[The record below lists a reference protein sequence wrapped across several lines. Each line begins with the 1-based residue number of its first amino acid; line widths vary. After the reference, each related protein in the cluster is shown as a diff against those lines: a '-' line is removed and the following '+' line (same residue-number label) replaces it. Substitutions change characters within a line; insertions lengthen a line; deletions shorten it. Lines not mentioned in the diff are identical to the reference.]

1 MRDVRGM
8 PQWHPKMNRDQR
20 RQKWWLDKLF
30 KPMAWDKENAS
41 TVPGNYSF
49 SVRIYNS
56 HVISLSDS
64 IIYVYIVG
72 LTCVK
77 MVEKLTGG
85 ESISFLYFPG

>member
-20 RQKWWLDKLF
+20 RQKWWPAKLF
-30 KPMAWDKENAS
+30 KRMAWDKENAS
-41 TVPGNYSF
+41 TVPGNYSLSF
-49 SVRIYNS
+49 CIYNS

-64 IIYVYIVG
+64 IIYIYIVG
-72 LTCVK
+72 LTCVQ
-77 MVEKLTGG
+77 MVEKLKGG